1 MWKED
6 NLGDDIRGNK
16 QGNKEMRGDEM
27 RIGHWK
33 RNKGTGTEEI
43 RRGEKKLEMS

>member
-33 RNKGTGTEEI
+33 QDKREQRRNKGTGTEEI
-43 RRGEKKLEMS
+43 R